1 MIYTITRTLGD
12 AIAATLTRSG
22 EFVVNPSDEERA
34 VFTDYD
40 AALEA
45 TVSLQVKHDLKR
57 TARTRLIA
65 WSHCLKLHKAA
76 QYSVLA
82 S

>member
-45 TVSLQVKHDLKR
+45 TVSLQVKHDLKP
-57 TARTRLIA
+57 IK
-65 WSHCLKLHKAA
+65 SHCTYSLNRLESLPEAA
-76 QYSVLA
+76 
-82 S
+82 